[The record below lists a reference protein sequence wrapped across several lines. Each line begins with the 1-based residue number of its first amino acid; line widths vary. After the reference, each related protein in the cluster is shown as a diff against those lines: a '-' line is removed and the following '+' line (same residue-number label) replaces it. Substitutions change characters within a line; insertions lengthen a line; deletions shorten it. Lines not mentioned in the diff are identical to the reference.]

1 MNPISQYQFPPENNQ
16 PVAFDR
22 GFSLAVVIILAFA
35 VMIIGGLVFSFQKT
49 TDAANARL
57 VYLAA
62 RAKAIEF
69 AASGN
74 YRVPV
79 QADLLEL
86 IGAEVNQNVSITVV
100 DENRDA
106 TIDYIVYRRGGLV
119 TTYSPGDLEAERER

>member
-16 PVAFDR
+16 PVAFGR

-35 VMIIGGLVFSFQKT
+35 VIIIGGLVFSFQKT
-49 TDAANARL
+49 TDAASAKL

-86 IGAEVNQNVSITVV
+86 IGAEVNQNASITVV

-119 TTYSPGDLEAERER
+119 TTYSPGDLEAEREK

>member
-49 TDAANARL
+49 TDAASAKL

-62 RAKAIEF
+62 QAKAIEF
-69 AASGN
+69 AATGN

-86 IGAEVNQNVSITVV
+86 IGAEVNQNASITVV

>member
-1 MNPISQYQFPPENNQ
+1 MKPISQYQFPPENNQ

-35 VMIIGGLVFSFQKT
+35 VMIIGGLVISFQKT
-49 TDAANARL
+49 TDAASAKL

-86 IGAEVNQNVSITVV
+86 IGAEVNQNASITVV

>member
-35 VMIIGGLVFSFQKT
+35 VIIIGGLVFSFQKT
-49 TDAANARL
+49 TDAASARL

-69 AASGN
+69 AATGN

>member
-35 VMIIGGLVFSFQKT
+35 VMIIGGLAFSFQKT
-49 TDAANARL
+49 TDAGSAKL

-86 IGAEVNQNVSITVV
+86 IGAEVNQNASITVV

>member
-22 GFSLAVVIILAFA
+22 GFSLAVVIILAF
-35 VMIIGGLVFSFQKT
+35 VVIIIGGLVFSFQKT
-49 TDAANARL
+49 TDAASAKL

-86 IGAEVNQNVSITVV
+86 IGAEVNQNASITVV
-100 DENRDA
+100 DQNRDA

>member
-35 VMIIGGLVFSFQKT
+35 VIIIGGLVFSFQKT
-49 TDAANARL
+49 TDAASARL

-69 AASGN
+69 AATGN

-86 IGAEVNQNVSITVV
+86 IGAEVNQNASITVV

>member
-49 TDAANARL
+49 TDAASAKL

-86 IGAEVNQNVSITVV
+86 IGAEVNQNASITVV

>member
-16 PVAFDR
+16 PAAFGR

-35 VMIIGGLVFSFQKT
+35 VIIIGGLVFNFQKT
-49 TDAANARL
+49 TDAASAKL

-86 IGAEVNQNVSITVV
+86 IGAEVNQNASITVV

>member
-1 MNPISQYQFPPENNQ
+1 LNPISQYQFPPENNQ

-49 TDAANARL
+49 TDAASAKL

-86 IGAEVNQNVSITVV
+86 IGAEVNQNASITVV

>member
-1 MNPISQYQFPPENNQ
+1 VNPISQYQFPPENNQ

-35 VMIIGGLVFSFQKT
+35 VMIIGGLVISFQKT
-49 TDAANARL
+49 TDAASAKL

-86 IGAEVNQNVSITVV
+86 IGAEVNQNASITVV

>member
-1 MNPISQYQFPPENNQ
+1 MNLISQYQSPLENNE

-22 GFSLAVVIILAFA
+22 GFSLAVIIILLFA
-35 VMIIGGLVFSFQKT
+35 VIIIGGLVTSFWKT
-49 TDAANARL
+49 TDAANAKL

-62 RAKAIEF
+62 QAKAIEF
-69 AASGN
+69 AAAD

-86 IGAEVNQNVSITVV
+86 IGTEANQDAIITVV

-106 TIDYIVYRRGGLV
+106 TIDYIIYRRNGLV
-119 TTYSPGDLEAERER
+119 TSYAPGAMTVTSDKR

>member
-35 VMIIGGLVFSFQKT
+35 VIIIGGLVFNFQKT
-49 TDAANARL
+49 TDAASAKL